1 MRHCC
6 VIGGTGFIG
15 SHIVKKL
22 VSRER
27 QITVVGRNSNPSR
40 VLPSS
45 ARYVAGDFGSKHFLM
60 DVLQGVDE
68 IIHLAYLTVPKTS
81 FDDPVQDIL
90 NNLPATVVLLE
101 AADRI
106 GVKKFVLVSSGGTV
120 YGKDCKVPI
129 NEDQPTNPISPYG
142 ISKLTAEKYAGMFN
156 TIKSLPVVCVR
167 PANAF
172 GEGQKPFTE
181 QGFIINAIASILLK
195 QDVILF
201 GETGTIRDYIH
212 VSDVAEGI
220 IAALEHGVQN
230 ACYNIGSGEGR
241 SNEDI
246 LTAIYPFVKS
256 IGLEP
261 QIRRLPPRP
270 FDVPVNILDSTKLIK
285 ETGWNTT
292 VSFEEGIKR
301 TWNWCYKNTER
312 VIYRQCLDA
321 NGLIYLQGAYTKF
334 FRVCEK
340 CRIY

>member
-27 QITVVGRNSNPSR
+27 QVTVVGRNLSPSR
-40 VLPSS
+40 ALPNNV
-45 ARYVAGDFGSKHFLM
+45 RYVAGDFGVKQFLM

-81 FDDPVQDIL
+81 FDDPVQDII

-101 AADRI
+101 AADCI

-120 YGKDCKVPI
+120 YGKACKVPI
-129 NEDQPTNPISPYG
+129 EENHPTNPISPYG
-142 ISKLTAEKYAGMFN
+142 ISKLTAEKYAMMFN
-156 TIKSLPVVCVR
+156 NIESLPVVCVR
-167 PANAF
+167 PANAY

-181 QGFIINAIASILLK
+181 QGFIINAIASILRR
-195 QDVILF
+195 QEVILF
-201 GETGTIRDYIH
+201 GETGTVRDYIH

-220 IAALEHGVQN
+220 IAALEHGVPN
-230 ACYNIGSGEGR
+230 ASYNIGSGVGR
-241 SNEDI
+241 NNKDI

-261 QIRRLPPRP
+261 QIRRLPLRP
-270 FDVPVNILDSTKLIK
+270 FDVPVNILDSTKLIE
-285 ETGWNTT
+285 ETGWNIT

-301 TWNWCYKNTER
+301 TWSWCY
-312 VIYRQCLDA
+312 
-321 NGLIYLQGAYTKF
+321 
-334 FRVCEK
+334 EK
-340 CRIY
+340 HQKGDL